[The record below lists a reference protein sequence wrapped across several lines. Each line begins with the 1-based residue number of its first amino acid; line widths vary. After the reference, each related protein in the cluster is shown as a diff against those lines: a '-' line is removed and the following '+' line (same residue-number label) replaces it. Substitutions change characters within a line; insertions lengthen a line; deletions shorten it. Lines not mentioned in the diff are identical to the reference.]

1 MAEPKV
7 CVSLEG
13 ITVDEMIDE
22 ANRANIAG
30 ADYIEVRFDK
40 LYLIKPE
47 PTFTENEDGEKI
59 SKTPPETEWTVKDFK
74 DVDIEKSISALK
86 EAIPVPVIFTVRPV
100 REGGFFAGNEQE
112 RLEVLSKAIE
122 SEVSFVDLEL
132 SIDEKDRKKL
142 HSDASNAGCKVIASY
157 HDSNSTPSADE
168 IIEIVRSNYD
178 KGDIMKFCSSISNHQ
193 DSLQIIEAAHS
204 LSSDDEP
211 HSLMGLGNGGDWVRL
226 HAPILGQSLVYA
238 TMLNHFRLSDRGLI
252 NVRDLRDAW
261 ALLEY

>member
-59 SKTPPETEWTVKDFK
+59 SKMPPETEWAVKDFK

>member
-1 MAEPKV
+1 M
-7 CVSLEG
+7 
-13 ITVDEMIDE
+13 
-22 ANRANIAG
+22 
-30 ADYIEVRFDK
+30 
-40 LYLIKPE
+40 
-47 PTFTENEDGEKI
+47 
-59 SKTPPETEWTVKDFK
+59 PPETEWAVKDFEEI
-74 DVDIEKSISALK
+74 DISESISALK
-86 EAIPVPVIFTVRPV
+86 EAIPVPVIFTARPV
-100 REGGFFAGNEQE
+100 REGGFFAGNEEQ
-112 RLEVLSKAIE
+112 RLDVLSEAIK

-132 SIDEKDRKKL
+132 SIDEKIRKKL
-142 HSDASNAGCKVIASY
+142 HTDASDSGCKVIASY
-157 HDSNSTPSADE
+157 HDSSSTPSADE
-168 IIEIVRSNYD
+168 MIELVRSNYD

-204 LSSDDEP
+204 LSDDEEP